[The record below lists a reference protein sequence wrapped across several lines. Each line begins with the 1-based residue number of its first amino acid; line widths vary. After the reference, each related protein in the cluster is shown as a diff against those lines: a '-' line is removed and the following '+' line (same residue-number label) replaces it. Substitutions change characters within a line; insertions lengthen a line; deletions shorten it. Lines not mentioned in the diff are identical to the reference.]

1 MAKGKSLMKPG
12 TRKKKP
18 VIRKQRSKAQD
29 PNWTTA
35 LDSISQI

>member
-1 MAKGKSLMKPG
+1 MAKGKNLLKPG

-29 PNWTTA
+29 PDW
-35 LDSISQI
+35 